1 MEEPSQASQRP
12 MSQGGLSE
20 WLNSRPSKTTLD
32 DTDKI
37 SETPEI
43 SNPELLKY
51 KKTHIDYY
59 VVLQG
64 DKPPEIDKYELFHK
78 WTAENGVIW
87 PKVEWPVWIDNEY
100 LGARVTQDIEHR
112 EAFAMVPFKLI
123 LSCRKTREHPILGP
137 ICKKYPACFEEGKAD
152 DWE

>member
-100 LGARVTQDIEHR
+100 LGARV
-112 EAFAMVPFKLI
+112 P
-123 LSCRKTREHPILGP
+123 KTPKPPYHEYSNLYFITAVTIDRPM
-137 ICKKYPACFEEGKAD
+137 EERRVGL
-152 DWE
+152 